1 MFLLAD
7 ANTGVSTGAVGEV
20 ADAGYKTFIGIVNV
34 ILPIV
39 IGVILVLG
47 LFYGISLAI
56 KYAKAEEDEDK
67 KKAKSSLINVVVGCL
82 IAIVFVAVVEIVLN
96 GGYVRK
102 LFTDKGVKTTI

>member
-1 MFLLAD
+1 MLLLAD
-7 ANTGVSTGAVGEV
+7 GVSTGAVESV
-20 ADAGYKTFIGIVNV
+20 ATKGYATFIGIVNV

-96 GGYVRK
+96 GNYIRS
-102 LFTDKGVKTTI
+102 LFTKNGISETISR

>member
-1 MFLLAD
+1 MFLLDVQSSAVENV
-7 ANTGVSTGAVGEV
+7 AN
-20 ADAGYKTFIGIVNV
+20 AGYKTFIGIVNV
-34 ILPIV
+34 ILPIL

-96 GGYVRK
+96 GNYIK
-102 LFTDKGVKTTI
+102 SLFTKNGIKDSIQG

>member
-1 MFLLAD
+1 MLLLAEN
-7 ANTGVSTGAVGEV
+7 AGVSTGAVEEV
-20 ADAGYKTFIGIVNV
+20 ATKGYATFIGIVNV

-96 GGYVRK
+96 GNYIRS
-102 LFTDKGVKTTI
+102 LFTKNGVSTTV

>member
-1 MFLLAD
+1 MFLLDVQSSAVESV
-7 ANTGVSTGAVGEV
+7 AN
-20 ADAGYKTFIGIVNV
+20 AGYKTFIGIVNV
-34 ILPIV
+34 ILPIL

-96 GGYVRK
+96 GNYIK
-102 LFTDKGVKTTI
+102 SLFTKNGIKDSIQG

>member
-1 MFLLAD
+1 MFLLDVQSSAVENV
-7 ANTGVSTGAVGEV
+7 AN
-20 ADAGYKTFIGIVNV
+20 AGYKTFIGIVNV
-34 ILPIV
+34 ILPIL

-67 KKAKSSLINVVVGCL
+67 KKAKGSLINVVVGCL

-96 GGYVRK
+96 GNYIRK
-102 LFTDKGVKTTI
+102 LFTDKGISESLSK

>member
-1 MFLLAD
+1 MFLLDVQAT
-7 ANTGVSTGAVGEV
+7 AVEGVAT
-20 ADAGYKTFIGIVNV
+20 AGYKTFIGIVNV
-34 ILPIV
+34 ILPIL

-96 GGYVRK
+96 GNYIRK
-102 LFTDKGVKTTI
+102 LFTDKGINDTLSK

>member
-1 MFLLAD
+1 MFLLEVAP
-7 ANTGVSTGAVGEV
+7 SAVGDV
-20 ADAGYKTFIGIVNV
+20 ANAGYKTFIGIVNV
-34 ILPIV
+34 ILPIL

-96 GGYVRK
+96 GNYIK
-102 LFTDKGVKTTI
+102 SLFTKNGIKDSIQG

>member
-1 MFLLAD
+1 MFLLDVQSSAVENV
-7 ANTGVSTGAVGEV
+7 AN
-20 ADAGYKTFIGIVNV
+20 AGYKTFIGIVNV
-34 ILPIV
+34 ILPIL

-96 GGYVRK
+96 GNYIK
-102 LFTDKGVKTTI
+102 SLFTKNGIKDTLSDVA

>member
-1 MFLLAD
+1 MFLLD
-7 ANTGVSTGAVGEV
+7 VQSTVVENVAN
-20 ADAGYKTFIGIVNV
+20 AGYKTFIGIVNV
-34 ILPIV
+34 ILPIL

-96 GGYVRK
+96 GNYIK
-102 LFTDKGVKTTI
+102 SLFTKNGIKDSIQG